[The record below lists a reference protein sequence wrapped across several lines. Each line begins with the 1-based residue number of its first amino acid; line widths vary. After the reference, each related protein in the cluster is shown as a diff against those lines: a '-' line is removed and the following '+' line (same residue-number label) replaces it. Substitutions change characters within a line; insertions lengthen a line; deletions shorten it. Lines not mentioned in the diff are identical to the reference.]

1 MKTSSPKIMK
11 NKRKRLNNSNERQS
25 SSNDELIY
33 SYRDEIRDK
42 DEKKHQKES
51 QLIKYEIDIDKL
63 KEEKRDLIVN
73 RNLL

>member
-1 MKTSSPKIMK
+1 MK

-63 KEEKRDLIVN
+63 KDEKRDLIVN

>member
-1 MKTSSPKIMK
+1 MK